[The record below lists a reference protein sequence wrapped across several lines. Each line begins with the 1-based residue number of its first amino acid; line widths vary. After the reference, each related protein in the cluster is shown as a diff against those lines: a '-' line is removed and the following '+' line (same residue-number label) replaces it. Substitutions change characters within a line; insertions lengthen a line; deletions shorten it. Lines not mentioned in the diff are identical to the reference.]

1 MTPPVK
7 LCHWLWH
14 NLSVPHTAS
23 RGPGRPPA
31 AKAAETRG
39 RILRAAREVFSEL
52 GYDAATFQAIAIRAD
67 LTRPAINHYFA
78 SKRLLYQ
85 EVVEQTNG
93 RLIESAVQHSQREST
108 LAGRMRAFIRAA
120 VDAQGEDRSVAAFL
134 VTSVMESQRHPDLN
148 PDDNE
153 SLNFTRGF
161 VTSAI
166 KDAVEAGEVR
176 SDVDVDAAAEMLMA
190 VMWGLGFYA
199 GFVGDQERLI
209 TNTDQFLQLLNGQMW
224 RATDSA

>member
-1 MTPPVK
+1 M
-7 LCHWLWH
+7 
-14 NLSVPHTAS
+14 
-23 RGPGRPPA
+23 
-31 AKAAETRG
+31 
-39 RILRAAREVFSEL
+39 RAAREVFSEL

-93 RLIESAVQHSQREST
+93 RLIESAVQHSQRESA
-108 LAGRMRAFIRAA
+108 LAGRVRAFIRAA
-120 VDAQGEDRSVAAFL
+120 VEAQGEDRSVAAFL
-134 VTSVMESQRHPDLN
+134 VTSVMESQRHPDLS

-153 SLNFTRGF
+153 SLKFTRGF

-166 KDAVEAGEVR
+166 KDAVESGEVR
-176 SDVDVDAAAEMLMA
+176 TDVDVDAAAEMLMA

-209 TNTDQFLQLLNGQMW
+209 TVTDQFLQLLNGEIW

>member
-1 MTPPVK
+1 M
-7 LCHWLWH
+7 
-14 NLSVPHTAS
+14 
-23 RGPGRPPA
+23 
-31 AKAAETRG
+31 
-39 RILRAAREVFSEL
+39 FSEL

-93 RLIESAVQHSQREST
+93 RLIESSVQHSQREDS

-224 RATDSA
+224 RSADSA

>member
-1 MTPPVK
+1 V
-7 LCHWLWH
+7 
-14 NLSVPHTAS
+14 
-23 RGPGRPPA
+23 
-31 AKAAETRG
+31 
-39 RILRAAREVFSEL
+39 RAAREVFSEL

-93 RLIESAVQHSQREST
+93 KLIESAVRHSQRESS

-161 VTSAI
+161 VSSAI
-166 KDAVEAGEVR
+166 KDALEAGEVR

-199 GFVGDQERLI
+199 GFVGEQERLI
-209 TNTDQFLQLLNGQMW
+209 AITDQFLQLLNGEML
-224 RATDSA
+224 RDADSA